1 MKKILTPLLAGIGGV
16 LILAAAALI
25 AATQVSIL
33 NHSEKNAATL
43 QKMLSLMPEVQ
54 DASPNDRINTDPPL
68 LEIDGVDYFGIV
80 EVPGYGKALPVGGSW
95 SKKALAHH
103 PQRFDGSIYDGSLIL
118 GGSGTKGQMDYLHK
132 VSIGDTV
139 TVTDVSGDRYSY
151 TIKEIKK
158 KRSAST
164 EALTSEEADLI
175 LFARDRKALNYTLV
189 FCDFQ

>member
-1 MKKILTPLLAGIGGV
+1 MKKILTPLLAGIGGL

-25 AATQVSIL
+25 VVTQISAH
-33 NHSEKNAATL
+33 NHSEKNADTL
-43 QKMLSLMPEVQ
+43 QKMLSLMPEIK
-54 DASPNDRINTDPPL
+54 DAALNDRINTDPPL
-68 LEIDGVDYFGIV
+68 LEIDGVDYFGIL
-80 EVPGYGKALPVGGSW
+80 EIPGYGSPLPVGGSW

-103 PQRFDGSIYDGSLIL
+103 PQRFDGSIYNGSLII
-118 GGSGTKGQMDYLHK
+118 GGSGAKGQMDYLHK

-151 TIKEIKK
+151 IIKDIKK
-158 KRSAST
+158 KRSASA